1 VRRWPVDGEDRIMS
15 SPRDRDRLFGMMAER
30 TGLIDPGAATEA
42 DGFDADV
49 RQAVETLVSWHLK
62 QHGGSVA
69 ETLASVGGMMEGT
82 LPYASDATQGAGA
95 ASPGVSDTRAA
106 ASDRF
111 RVLRPHARGGLGAVF
126 VALDQELKREV
137 ALKQIL
143 ENLADNPASR
153 ARFQLEAEITG
164 GLEHPGI
171 IPVYGLGLDAGGRP
185 YYAMR
190 FIQGD
195 TLRDAVDQFHTDADL
210 QSDPGRRSLA
220 LRQLL
225 RRFVDVCNAIDYAHS
240 RGVIHRDIKPA
251 NIIVGRHGETLVADW
266 GLAKAVGHRDP
277 VADSG
282 AGTHLSS
289 SSVGSAETLPGSS
302 MGTPAFMSPEQA
314 EGDLERLGPRSDIY
328 SLGATL
334 SYIVTGRMS
343 VSGTVREMLD
353 AVKRGDVTPPRRHDP
368 SLDRALEA
376 IVLKAMAQR
385 PEDRYATPRA
395 LAEDLER
402 WMADEPVLSWR
413 EPWTR
418 TLVRW
423 LTRHRTGV
431 AAASAALLA
440 GVVGLGAILAVQARA
455 NAQIAK
461 ALRQET
467 RANVALAAAND
478 ELGRSKAAVQ
488 ARYDLAVDAI
498 KTFHTGVSADFLL
511 KEDQFKDLR
520 DRLLR
525 SASEFYA
532 RLGALLGREADP
544 ASRRALAS
552 ANFELAGL
560 TAKVG
565 RLTEALASHRAVL
578 EARRAIAVE
587 PGSGAAARADV
598 GRSLTE
604 VAGLLELAGK
614 TDEALAA
621 YREAEGVLS
630 GPAGPAGDSPG
641 ARAALAS
648 CRSRMGFFL
657 STIGKNDEALA
668 AYRLARADQEAIAT
682 APGAPADA
690 QRDLADTINRIGRVL
705 QNVGRPAEAEAA
717 YREALEIR
725 RGLVERDPA
734 SSPARDGLAASHN
747 NVGLVLWKTGRYREA
762 EAELRAAQTL
772 WRTLADDNPAVASLR
787 ALLQVCQM
795 NIGNLLKDTGRLR
808 ESEEAF
814 REALAGLDQLV
825 ALQPAVPDYRRRLAL
840 AHHHLGL
847 VVRSEG
853 RPQDAE
859 PQLRT
864 SIAILADLVTAHPD
878 VTEYRADMG
887 SSHSELGVLLAESG
901 RIAGAEAEFR
911 AAATFGE
918 ALVAAN
924 PRVTV
929 YRDRLATSRVNLG
942 ELLADAGR
950 PADALPEYRAAEAI
964 FRELARENP
973 TVSYMAFGLAYTLVR
988 RGILL
993 VQLGRPPEAEA
1004 AEREAAE
1011 IYARLAEKSP
1021 AVPDYRDGLATALT
1035 NLGDALLAAERPV
1048 DAREAYDRA
1057 IAVSERLVEQNPKAP
1072 SYRVNLAGS
1081 LRRRG
1086 LAVDAAADV
1095 RKALS
1100 ILDGLKT
1107 RTPPAWFETACCHA
1121 TLGDAP
1127 LAVELLRRAAGLGYR
1142 NPYAYRAQP
1151 ALETLRDRD
1160 DFRMLLI
1167 DLCFPAEAFA
1177 AP

>member
-1 VRRWPVDGEDRIMS
+1 MS
-15 SPRDRDRLFGMMAER
+15 TSNDRDRLFGIMAER
-30 TGLIDPGAATEA
+30 TGLIEPGAAT
-42 DGFDADV
+42 DGDHLDAEV

-69 ETLASVGGMMEGT
+69 ETLASVGETIEGT
-82 LPYASDATQGAGA
+82 LSYASDATRDAGA
-95 ASPGVSDTRAA
+95 ASPGVAA
-106 ASDRF
+106 PATDGPRF

-126 VALDQELKREV
+126 VALDQELNREV
-137 ALKQIL
+137 ALKQML
-143 ENLADNPASR
+143 EMLADNPVSR
-153 ARFQLEAEITG
+153 ARFLLEAEITG

-171 IPVYGLGLDAGGRP
+171 VPVYGLGLDPSGRP

-195 TLRDAVDQFHTDADL
+195 TLKDMVDRFHADAEL
-210 QSDPGRRSLA
+210 QRDPGGRSLA

-240 RGVIHRDIKPA
+240 RGVLHRDIKPA
-251 NIIVGRHGETLVADW
+251 NIIMGRHGETLVVDW
-266 GLAKAVGHRDP
+266 GLAKAVGRGDP
-277 VADSG
+277 G
-282 AGTHLSS
+282 AGSGEHPLVPSFS
-289 SSVGSAETLPGSS
+289 GGSAETLPGSS

-314 EGDLERLGPRSDIY
+314 EGDLEQLGTRSDIY

-334 SYIVTGRMS
+334 YYIVAGRTS
-343 VSGTVREMLD
+343 AGGTVREMLE
-353 AVKRGDVTPPRRHDP
+353 AVKRGDVTPPRSHD
-368 SLDRALEA
+368 SRLDRALEA

-395 LAEDLER
+395 MAEDLER
-402 WMADEPVLSWR
+402 WMADEPVFAWP

-418 TLVRW
+418 TLLRW

-431 AAASAALLA
+431 TAAAASMLA
-440 GVVGLGAILAVQARA
+440 SVVGLAAILGVQARA
-455 NAQIAK
+455 NSQIAT

-467 RANVALAAAND
+467 RANLALAAANE

-498 KTFHTGVSADFLL
+498 KTFHTGVSEDFLL

-525 SASEFYA
+525 SASQFYA
-532 RLGALLGREADP
+532 RLGALLGREIDR
-544 ASRRALAS
+544 ASSRALAS

-565 RLTEALASHRAVL
+565 RLAEALASHRAVL
-578 EARRAIAVE
+578 EVRRAIAAE
-587 PGSGAAARADV
+587 PGSGDAARADV

-614 TDEALAA
+614 TDEALAS

-630 GPAGPAGDSPG
+630 GPTGDSPET
-641 ARAALAS
+641 RAALAS

-668 AYRLARADQEAIAT
+668 AYRQAREDQAAM
-682 APGAPADA
+682 AAVPGAPAEA
-690 QRDLADTINRIGRVL
+690 PRDLADTINRIGRVL

-717 YREALEIR
+717 YRQALAIR

-734 SSPARDGLAASHN
+734 SSSARDGLAGSHN
-747 NVGLVLWKTGRYREA
+747 NVGLVLWKTGRYKEA
-762 EAELRAAQTL
+762 EAELRAALAL
-772 WRTLADDNPAVASLR
+772 WRALADDNPAVASFR
-787 ALLQVCQM
+787 TLLQMSQV
-795 NIGNLLKDTGRLR
+795 NLGNLLRDTGRLR
-808 ESEEAF
+808 ESEDVF
-814 REALAGLDQLV
+814 REALAGLERLV
-825 ALQPAVPDYRRRLAL
+825 ASHPAVPDYRRRLAL
-840 AHHHLGL
+840 AHHNLGL
-847 VVRSEG
+847 VLRSEG
-853 RPQDAE
+853 HPQDAE
-859 PQLRT
+859 PRFRASL
-864 SIAILADLVTAHPD
+864 AILADLVAAHPA

-887 SSHSELGVLLAESG
+887 SSHNELGTLLAESG

-911 AAATFGE
+911 ASTEVGE
-918 ALVAAN
+918 ALVSAN
-924 PRVTV
+924 PKVTV

-942 ELLADAGR
+942 ELLGDAGR
-950 PADALPEYRAAEAI
+950 PADAEPEYRAAEAI
-964 FRELARENP
+964 FRELARDNP
-973 TVSYMAFGLAYTLVR
+973 AVSYFQFGLAYTLVR

-993 VQLGRPPEAEA
+993 MQIGRPAEAEA
-1004 AEREAAE
+1004 GESQAAE

-1021 AVPDYRDGLATALT
+1021 KVPDYRDGLATALT
-1035 NLGDALLAAERPV
+1035 NLGNAMLATGQAAG
-1048 DAREAYDRA
+1048 ARDAYDRA
-1057 IAVSERLVEQNPKAP
+1057 IAVGEKLVEENPKAP
-1072 SYRVNLAGS
+1072 AYRVNLAGS

-1086 LAVDAAADV
+1086 LAVRAPGDV
-1095 RKALS
+1095 RRALA

-1107 RTPPAWFETACCHA
+1107 RAPMAWFETACCHA

-1127 LAVELLRRAAGLGYR
+1127 RAVELLGRAARLGYR
-1142 NPYAYRAQP
+1142 NPYAYRAERALQP
-1151 ALETLRDRD
+1151 LRDHD
-1160 DFRMLLI
+1160 DFRLLMM
-1167 DLCFPAEAFA
+1167 DLVFPAEAFA